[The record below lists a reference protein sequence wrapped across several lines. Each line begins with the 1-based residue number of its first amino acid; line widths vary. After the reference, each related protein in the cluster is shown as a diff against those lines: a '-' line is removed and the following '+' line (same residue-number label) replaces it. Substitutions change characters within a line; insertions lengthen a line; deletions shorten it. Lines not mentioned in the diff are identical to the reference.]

1 MKIYCG
7 AGAYLESDEGNRHTA
22 FHRRIL
28 RVERIPN
35 TLVGNWIDLECGHR
49 AQAFGDLR
57 HAAGVVLC
65 TACRDREQVQYGSS
79 STGREGPRV

>member
-7 AGAYLESDEGNRHTA
+7 AGVYLESDDLHTA
-22 FHRRIL
+22 FHRRII

-35 TLVGNWIDLECGHR
+35 TLAGNWIDLECGHR

-65 TACRDREQVQYGSS
+65 TACREQKLG
-79 STGREGPRV
+79 